1 MGKTSA
7 PLSYV
12 TTQGFRDEHYQEFKD
27 LQDKGHHVMLLT
39 DPGLND
45 HTFDII
51 LDPRAWRT
59 WTDPVT
65 GRIANL
71 DMATKAARVAKKLR
85 EKHAK
90 K

>member
-7 PLSYV
+7 PLHFM
-12 TTQGFRDEHYQEFKD
+12 TTLKFYEEHKAEFTE
-27 LQDKGHHVMLLT
+27 LREKGHIVDLLGVGY
-39 DPGLND
+39 DFNI
-45 HTFDII
+45 F
-51 LDPRAWRT
+51 LDPLAWRT

-85 EKHAK
+85 EKK